1 VLGKQSV
8 LALLRQ
14 LVDIGCVKKTEIADA
29 ISGLQA
35 L

>member
-14 LVDIGCVKKTEIADA
+14 LADIGCITKAEIANA
-29 ISGLQA
+29 IGGLQA